1 MRPSKAYQYVSRSQR
16 RQRVLGQLAR
26 PLTATQLARRT
37 GLRSDSCRHV
47 LGELSRAGLTLCLN
61 SQARRS
67 RLYGPTPLGG
77 RCLRRLQGSSKC
89 HDFSTPPSGVDWE
102 LLGWVCYRHRAAIL
116 KTLSE
121 PLQPSAIKR
130 RARARDPALRMSANN
145 VRDVIRLF
153 KARGIVQPVYVRKK
167 KHPRYELTPLGANL
181 RNQLIDV
188 DALI

>member
-1 MRPSKAYQYVSRSQR
+1 MRPSKAYPYVSRSQR

-67 RLYGPTPLGG
+67 RLYGLTDVGI
-77 RCLRRLQGSSKC
+77 RYRKRIRRDAGTA
-89 HDFSTPPSGVDWE
+89 DEPVEFAGIDWG
-102 LLGWVCYRHRAAIL
+102 LYGWVCYRHRAAIM

-130 RARARDPALRMSANN
+130 RARARDSTLRMSANN

-153 KARGIVQPVYVRKK
+153 RQRGIVRQVLVRKK
-167 KHPRYELTPLGANL
+167 KHPRYELTDIGQKIRQVLLAAEA
-181 RNQLIDV
+181 V
-188 DALI
+188 